1 MKSPLIFI
9 AIALLAWAPLGL
21 HSEPFTYESS
31 AELSATLDADGDGL
45 PDLVVVDKASGVRQL
60 GIQQPDGSFVWAEP
74 RSTGLDGVTALTA
87 GWFMRDGSVE
97 GFAVAAPTWNRVTV
111 VPDPN
116 NNADTYFN
124 AMAPGLGPNL
134 VVALDMAG
142 DPSLDDLAIA
152 TCWDDPPSD
161 SRLYAGVW
169 NGITASNQYDLVAG
183 QSGPLT
189 HGNRAWLSNYSSLL
203 VGMMRPT
210 GATSE
215 FLTRIPGTSGYD
227 VGPAVTGLP
236 PDTTWVWGVFDAS
249 GYSQFLF
256 YAPGANTLY
265 LRPVEENTPSVLSFG
280 GGAAFD
286 LGQPI
291 QQVCVLPQTTGA
303 LLLIVLGDGS
313 TAGLY
318 DFDGV
323 NAPVLRQTL
332 TAPPGNVFSLAGALE
347 DGNLLLL
354 HGPAGG
360 AGASTGWERW
370 NLAGPQHLQTA
381 SGSLPTFTPSGG
393 RANVLVY
400 QQDVATNPDAEVQL
414 MFQAGDWSVEADTIH
429 AVLDVTAERF
439 ADPVS
444 GLGSPSV
451 TSFSR
456 RPPGYYVPGLNEISA
471 NVNQRCAAAS
481 VTCLSPAL
489 GIPMGEIAF
498 DPPSG
503 VYPSTA
509 AGGLTVRITATS
521 DAPVHYRTDPSQ
533 PWTLYSAANPPSLSA
548 NTTLWAYADNPTGF
562 WYYDYT
568 DYSYHYADSG
578 MYTPI
583 RSATY
588 RIAALPALEPAP
600 QTDANGDGLG
610 DAWAAAFGISDPL
623 ADADGDG
630 ANNRAEFAAG
640 SDPFDPASVPPAND
654 TLLATVDAAAV
665 AAGRGLWDLSGSYTA
680 TVAGSPLVMT
690 LAHDPTGRLTGT
702 AHYFI
707 GKALRVDMPV
717 KGSVKGSSGS
727 LTMNGSLAGAD
738 PAKTVHVALALH
750 LTVDIANRQL
760 LGQIAGSLRD
770 STQNTPVVANVTLPI
785 PSPMDGTWTL
795 QFQLEQV
802 HRKIAGT
809 ALLTLSNGVHYAFAV
824 QGRIRGAETLLTLDG
839 APANPAARAI
849 GIRTT
854 ITPLD
859 GGSARLER
867 LSGRGYGQALLW

>member
-1 MKSPLIFI
+1 MKSLLILS
-9 AIALLAWAPLGL
+9 ALLACLPPGL
-21 HSEPFTYESS
+21 LAEPFTYESPT
-31 AELSATLDADGDGL
+31 ELSATLDADGDGL

-60 GIQQPDGSFVWAEP
+60 AIQQADGSFAWAEP

-87 GWFMRDGSVE
+87 GWFMRDGFVE

-124 AMAPGLGPNL
+124 AMAPGIGPNL
-134 VVALDMAG
+134 VVAIDMAG
-142 DPSLDDLAIA
+142 DPNVDDLAIA

-169 NGITASNQYDLVAG
+169 NGITASNLYDLVAG

-189 HGNRAWLSNYSSLL
+189 HGNRARLNSSGPWL
-203 VGMMRPT
+203 VGMMRPI

-227 VGPAVTGLP
+227 IGPAVTGLP
-236 PDTTWVWGVFDAS
+236 SDATWVWGVFAAS

-256 YAPGANTLY
+256 YAPAESTLH

-280 GGAAFD
+280 SGAVFD

-291 QQVCVLPQTTGA
+291 QQVCVLPQSVGA
-303 LLLIVLGDGS
+303 LLLIVFGDGA

-318 DFDGV
+318 DFDGT
-323 NAPVLRQTL
+323 NAPRLRQTL
-332 TAPPGNVFSLAGALE
+332 AAPVGNLFTVAGALD

-354 HGPAGG
+354 NGPAGG

-370 NLAGPQHLQTA
+370 NLDGPQHLQTA
-381 SGSLPTFTPSGG
+381 SGLLPTFTPSGG

-400 QQDVATNPDAEVQL
+400 QQDVTVNPDAEVQL
-414 MFQAGDWSVEADTIH
+414 MFQAGDWSVEADTVH

-439 ADPVS
+439 ANPVS

-481 VTCLSPAL
+481 VACLSPAL
-489 GIPMGEIAF
+489 GIPIGEIAF

-503 VYPSTA
+503 VYPSA
-509 AGGLTVRITATS
+509 ADGSLTVRITATS
-521 DAPVHYRTDPSQ
+521 DAPVHYRTGPSQ
-533 PWTLYSAANPPSLSA
+533 PWTLYSAANPPSLRA
-548 NTTLWAYADNPTGF
+548 NTTLWAYADSPTGF

-568 DYSYHYADSG
+568 DYSYHYGDSG

-583 RSATY
+583 RTATY

-600 QTDANGDGLG
+600 QADADGDGLG

-623 ADADGDG
+623 ADPDGDG
-630 ANNRAEFAAG
+630 ADNRAEFAAG
-640 SDPFDPASVPPAND
+640 TDPFDPASVPA
-654 TLLATVDAAAV
+654 ATETYTVTFLP
-665 AAGRGLWDLSGSYTA
+665 GL
-680 TVAGSPLVMT
+680 
-690 LAHDPTGRLTGT
+690 H
-702 AHYFI
+702 
-707 GKALRVDMPV
+707 
-717 KGSVKGSSGS
+717 
-727 LTMNGSLAGAD
+727 GSLAGGT
-738 PAKTVHVALALH
+738 PAVT
-750 LTVDIANRQL
+750 LTV
-760 LGQIAGSLRD
+760 AGAAA
-770 STQNTPVVANVTLPI
+770 PAAPAVVAATGWLFSGWSPPLPATI
-785 PSPMDGTWTL
+785 TADVETTASTHTRPSTRRTRM
-795 QFQLEQV
+795 
-802 HRKIAGT
+802 
-809 ALLTLSNGVHYAFAV
+809 
-824 QGRIRGAETLLTLDG
+824 
-839 APANPAARAI
+839 AI
-849 GIRTT
+849 GSSSSR
-854 ITPLD
+854 PN
-859 GGSARLER
+859 
-867 LSGRGYGQALLW
+867 